1 MLKGKKILVTG
12 LTGNFGGSL
21 AYALARDNDVWGF
34 ARFGRPGQQ
43 KYWEGVGVHT
53 VVGDC
58 AASAYPGLPDDFDY
72 VIHSAADTQP
82 ASFEAGMRGNAEAP
96 ARLMAHC
103 RKARAFMHIST
114 AAMYAMHPDPR
125 HEYTEEDPVGSASQV
140 HYEGTKL
147 AGEGAVRGMAAYLG
161 LPTVVC
167 RLGLQYGS
175 FRTGGLLGIILK
187 TVLDGAPVLLPAAQT
202 NVLRPISDDDAVRFL
217 EPLLNAASTPPL
229 TVNLAGDED
238 ISTQDVVKLFGEL
251 AGVAPQ
257 IVMTD
262 IFDYPTC
269 LYDARR
275 RRQIAGACQVPLKD
289 GLKRMYQSL
298 HERLRTEPGLPSV
311 ADFTKKQR

>member
-125 HEYTEEDPVGSASQV
+125 HEYTEEDPSVRPLKFITKAPSLPAKARSGVWRHIWDCQRWYAGS
-140 HYEGTKL
+140 GFN
-147 AGEGAVRGMAAYLG
+147 MAA
-161 LPTVVC
+161 
-167 RLGLQYGS
+167 
-175 FRTGGLLGIILK
+175 F
-187 TVLDGAPVLLPAAQT
+187 APAA
-202 NVLRPISDDDAVRFL
+202 FW
-217 EPLLNAASTPPL
+217 
-229 TVNLAGDED
+229 
-238 ISTQDVVKLFGEL
+238 EL
-251 AGVAPQ
+251 
-257 IVMTD
+257 
-262 IFDYPTC
+262 
-269 LYDARR
+269 
-275 RRQIAGACQVPLKD
+275 
-289 GLKRMYQSL
+289 S
-298 HERLRTEPGLPSV
+298 
-311 ADFTKKQR
+311 